1 MYKIIENI
9 KTLGLGSLADN
20 CPPISKIVRKKN
32 RKKYF
37 CPPNSKI
44 ARHPKPPLI
53 SIESHKNKING
64 GKFLD

>member
-37 CPPNSKI
+37 CSPNSKI
-44 ARHPKPPLI
+44 ARQILKL
-53 SIESHKNKING
+53 SAK
-64 GKFLD
+64 L